1 MNGYPVNNSTA
12 LPTSQPGPAEAIS
25 SVASGAALYRQIA
38 WRLLPLLMFCYMVA
52 YLDRVNI
59 GYAQLQMKQLLHFSD
74 AVYGLGAG
82 IFFVGY
88 FLCEVPSN
96 LLLEKI
102 GARKTLLR
110 IMLCWGTVASSMMF
124 IATPL
129 QFYLM
134 RFVLGM
140 FEAGFFPGVI
150 LYFTYWFPARQRAQ
164 VMAIFMS
171 AAIAA
176 SLLAGPL
183 CGAILQYLHMVGG
196 LAGWQWLF
204 LLQGL
209 PAVVLGLV
217 VYIRLDDTPAQA
229 HWLTAEQKARIRQD
243 LAADFVDTDH
253 LTHAAA
259 SSLQKLRSLLRDPMV
274 YAFGL
279 TNFLMVGATY
289 ALVFW
294 LPSLVRGWGINNLAV
309 VGLITAIPNLAGIIG
324 MLLISRRSDRRRER
338 RWHFLSVLGIA
349 VLGLAIT
356 IAAHGAM
363 RLSLVGLSVALVG
376 VASTTPLFMTLIS
389 EHFTGNTAA
398 GSIGGITSLGILGG
412 AVSSAA
418 IGVLSNKLGSV
429 NSVLGMAIVMFV
441 GAALVLMLATR
452 KPHQR

>member
-1 MNGYPVNNSTA
+1 M
-12 LPTSQPGPAEAIS
+12 L
-25 SVASGAALYRQIA
+25 
-38 WRLLPLLMFCYMVA
+38 CYMVA

-96 LLLEKI
+96 LLLERI

-110 IMLCWGTVASSMMF
+110 IMLCWGTVASLMMF
-124 IATPL
+124 ISTPL

-176 SLLAGPL
+176 SLVAGPL
-183 CGAILQYLHMVGG
+183 CGAILQYLQSVGG

-217 VYIRLDDTPAQA
+217 VYVRLDDTPAQA
-229 HWLTAEQKARIRQD
+229 NWLTSEQKAQISQD
-243 LAADFVDTDH
+243 LAAEIVDTAGTSH
-253 LTHAAA
+253 HAA
-259 SSLQKLRSLLRDPMV
+259 SPLQKLRSLLRDPMV

-349 VLGLAIT
+349 ILGLAIT
-356 IAAHGAM
+356 VAAHGALL
-363 RLSLVGLSVALVG
+363 LSLLGLSVALVG

-389 EHFTGNTAA
+389 EHFSSSAAA

-429 NSVLGMAIVMFV
+429 NSVLGVAIVLFA

-452 KPHQR
+452 KPRQR